1 MGLIRQ
7 LFKTTFDLATMP
19 IDMVKDLTTMGGI
32 LTDQDQPYTI
42 RKIQTLDK
50 DIQKIGNEIE
60 KDL

>member
-19 IDMVKDLTTMGGI
+19 IDVVKDLATMGGI

-60 KDL
+60 KG